1 MHEHHPTAPTTPP
14 SQSVNKHATN
24 TQTCMKA
31 THPRFNPPRNWTIE
45 APVPTPSSDDAFAE
59 VKAKVDLVKVVQ
71 EHVRLTKR
79 NKDLW
84 GLCPFHQEDSPS
96 FKVNPQM
103 QSWYCFGCERSG
115 DVFTFVELI
124 EKTDKRG
131 ALQLLAE
138 RAGVELKKLSPEQ
151 KERSDSRRRLLAM
164 LKLAAQFYEYV
175 LWSTPAGEKG
185 RKLLE
190 ARMVGE
196 ETARRFQLGYA
207 PAGRGF
213 AEYLRAKKRSL
224 QDAQDAGLMRRDG
237 TDFFAER
244 LVIPIRDERGQPLAF
259 TARTVRSDEQRKY
272 INSPETA
279 AYIKGRVIFGLDLA
293 RDEISKKGHA
303 VLMEG
308 QFDVITAH
316 HHGVTNAVASS
327 GTALTDD
334 QVRLLK
340 RFTDEVLL
348 VFDADRAGRAAAFKA
363 IELAAAHQMRTRVA
377 TVTPPAKDPDEFL
390 RAAGAEAPQRW
401 DELAAAALSGWE
413 FWIKDALTGLNPGNP
428 NQLELAASRAREVLE
443 KIPDPAVR
451 ETYRE
456 RAASWIGVQPHLL
469 TAQANPLPPS
479 GGRVR
484 ERGGEAPGNGKA
496 GLAARLVG
504 KKLTVGRYLLQLLAV
519 RPVAFERVRTK
530 LTPDELDEEDRGIY
544 ERMLETYERGGAS
557 GLETELAEYPAEEQD
572 LIRRAWAAPPP
583 SVDDEVAVELAER
596 IRLDHMKGLHSG
608 IIRELSEAESG
619 KDSER
624 VARLEAKARE
634 LARAI
639 NDLERRS

>member
-1 MHEHHPTAPTTPP
+1 M
-14 SQSVNKHATN
+14 
-24 TQTCMKA
+24 
-31 THPRFNPPRNWTIE
+31 
-45 APVPTPSSDDAFAE
+45 PTPSSDDAFAE
-59 VKAKVDLVKVVQ
+59 VKAKVDLVKVIS

-79 NKDLW
+79 NKDFW

-131 ALQLLAE
+131 ALTLLAE

-164 LKLAAQFYEYV
+164 LKLAAQYYEYV
-175 LWSTPAGEKG
+175 LWSNPAGEPG
-185 RKLLE
+185 RRLLE
-190 ARMVGE
+190 ARMVSE

-213 AEYLRAKKRSL
+213 AEYLRAKKKSL
-224 QDAQDAGLMRRDG
+224 QDAQEAGLMSRDG
-237 TDFFAER
+237 SDFFAER

-259 TARTVRSDEQRKY
+259 TARTVRADEQRKY
-272 INSPETA
+272 INSRETP

-293 RDEISKKGHA
+293 RDEITKRGHA

-340 RFTDEVLL
+340 RFTDELLL

-363 IELAAAHQMRTRVA
+363 IELASAHQIRTRVA
-377 TVTPPAKDPDEFL
+377 TVPAPAKDPDEFL
-390 RAAGAEAPQRW
+390 RGAGAQATERW
-401 DELAAAALSGWE
+401 EELASAAPSGWE
-413 FWIKDALTGLNPGNP
+413 FWIKDSLTGLNPGNP

-443 KIPDPAVR
+443 KIPDAAVR
-451 ETYRE
+451 DTYRE
-456 RAASWIGVQPHLL
+456 RAAGWIGVQPHLL
-469 TAQANPLPPS
+469 TAQASPS
-479 GGRVR
+479 PAKR
-484 ERGGEAPGNGKA
+484 ERVGERGREESNGKG
-496 GLAARLVG
+496 GLAARLTG

-530 LTPDELDEEDRGIY
+530 LSPDELDEEDRGTY
-544 ERMLETYERGGAS
+544 LRMLETYERGGVS
-557 GLETELAEYPAEEQD
+557 GLEAELAGYPAEEQD

-639 NDLERRS
+639 NELERRG

>member
-1 MHEHHPTAPTTPP
+1 
-14 SQSVNKHATN
+14 
-24 TQTCMKA
+24 
-31 THPRFNPPRNWTIE
+31 
-45 APVPTPSSDDAFAE
+45 VPTPSSDDAFAE

-293 RDEISKKGHA
+293 RDEITKRGHA

-469 TAQANPLPPS
+469 TAQAPPS
-479 GGRVR
+479 PAKR
-484 ERGGEAPGNGKA
+484 ERGGEAQTNGKS

>member
-1 MHEHHPTAPTTPP
+1 MPP
-14 SQSVNKHATN
+14 PA
-24 TQTCMKA
+24 
-31 THPRFNPPRNWTIE
+31 
-45 APVPTPSSDDAFAE
+45 SDDAFAE

-79 NKDLW
+79 NKDFW
-84 GLCPFHQEDSPS
+84 GVCPFHQEDSPS

-103 QSWYCFGCERSG
+103 QSWYCFGCERHG

-138 RAGVELKKLSPEQ
+138 RAGVELKKLSPDQ

-164 LKLAAQFYEYV
+164 LKLAAQYYEYV

-185 RKLLE
+185 RRLLE
-190 ARMVGE
+190 SRKVDE

-237 TDFFAER
+237 SDFFAER

-259 TARTVRSDEQRKY
+259 TARTVRADEQRKY

-293 RDEISKKGHA
+293 RDEITKQGHA
-303 VLMEG
+303 VIMEG

-316 HHGVTNAVASS
+316 GAGVQNAVASS
-327 GTALTDD
+327 GTAFTDD

-340 RFTDEVLL
+340 RFTDELLL

-363 IELAAAHQMRTRVA
+363 IELAAGHQMRTRVA
-377 TVTPPAKDPDEFL
+377 TISAPAKDPDEFL

-401 DELAAAALSGWE
+401 AELAEAAPSGWE

-428 NQLELAASRAREVLE
+428 NHLELAASRVREVLE

-451 ETYRE
+451 ETFRE
-456 RAASWIGVQPHLL
+456 RAAGWIGVQPHLL
-469 TAQANPLPPS
+469 TDQPKSPS
-479 GGRVR
+479 PARGRDGVGSAGG
-484 ERGGEAPGNGKA
+484 GTNGKS

-519 RPVAFERVRTK
+519 RPVAFERVRSK
-530 LTPDELDEEDRGIY
+530 LVPEELDEQDRGIY
-544 ERMLETYERGGAS
+544 LRMLETYERGGVS
-557 GLETELAEYPAEEQD
+557 GLETELAGYPAEEQD

-583 SVDDEVAVELAER
+583 SVDDDVAAELAER

-624 VARLEAKARE
+624 VARLEAEARE

-639 NDLERRS
+639 TDMERRG

>member
-1 MHEHHPTAPTTPP
+1 MPLPL
-14 SQSVNKHATN
+14 
-24 TQTCMKA
+24 
-31 THPRFNPPRNWTIE
+31 TIVT
-45 APVPTPSSDDAFAE
+45 VPTSTSDDAFAE
-59 VKAKVDLVKVVQ
+59 VKSKVDLVKVVQ

-79 NKDLW
+79 NKDFW

-138 RAGVELKKLSPEQ
+138 RAGVELRKLSPEQ
-151 KERSDSRRRLLAM
+151 KERSDSRKRLLAM

-175 LWSTPAGEKG
+175 LWSTPAGEPG
-185 RKLLE
+185 RRLL
-190 ARMVGE
+190 ATRQVNE
-196 ETARRFQLGYA
+196 ENARRFQLGYA

-224 QDAQDAGLMRRDG
+224 ADAQDGGLLRRDG

-259 TARTVRSDEQRKY
+259 TARTVRADEQRKY
-272 INSPETA
+272 MNSPETP
-279 AYIKGRVIFGLDLA
+279 AYVKGRVIFGLDLA
-293 RDEISKKGHA
+293 RDDIARRGHA

-316 HHGVTNAVASS
+316 GAGIQNAVASS

-340 RFTDEVLL
+340 RFTDELLL
-348 VFDADRAGRAAAFKA
+348 VFDADRAGRQAAQKA
-363 IELAAAHQMRTRVA
+363 VLLAAAHQMRTRVA
-377 TVTPPAKDPDEFL
+377 TVAGAKDPDEFL
-390 RAAGAEAPQRW
+390 RAAGADAAKQWEELVEKAPSGFEFGMEGAAAGLNLSNANHV
-401 DELAAAALSGWE
+401 ELAARKLREWIAQFPVALQE
-413 FWIKDALTGLNPGNP
+413 D
-428 NQLELAASRAREVLE
+428 
-443 KIPDPAVR
+443 
-451 ETYRE
+451 YRE
-456 RAASWIGVQPHLL
+456 RAKRWMGVSGHLL
-469 TAQANPLPPS
+469 AAEPDEKRSP
-479 GGRVR
+479 GR
-484 ERGGEAPGNGKA
+484 PGA
-496 GLAARLVG
+496 SRVG
-504 KKLTVGRYLLQLLAV
+504 KNGLETASPGKKMTVGRYLLQLLAV
-519 RPVAFERVRTK
+519 RPVAFDLVRTK
-530 LTPDELDEEDRGIY
+530 ITPDELDEEDRGIY
-544 ERMLETYERGGAS
+544 ERMLETYERGGVS
-557 GLETELAEYPAEEQD
+557 GLEKELAGYPAEEQD

-596 IRLDHMKGLHSG
+596 ITLDHMRGRHSG
-608 IIRELSEAESG
+608 IIRELSEAERG

-624 VARLEAKARE
+624 VARLEAEARE
-634 LARAI
+634 LAHAI
-639 NDLERRS
+639 DEMERRG

>member
-1 MHEHHPTAPTTPP
+1 M
-14 SQSVNKHATN
+14 
-24 TQTCMKA
+24 
-31 THPRFNPPRNWTIE
+31 RRTIE
-45 APVPTPSSDDAFAE
+45 NVPTSTSDDAFAE

-131 ALQLLAE
+131 ALQMLAE

-151 KERSDSRRRLLAM
+151 KERSDSRKRLLAM
-164 LKLAAQFYEYV
+164 LKLAAQYYEYV
-175 LWSTPAGEKG
+175 LWSTPAGEVG
-185 RKLLE
+185 RRLLGD
-190 ARMVGE
+190 RDVGE

-224 QDAQDAGLMRRDG
+224 ADAQEAGLIRRDG
-237 TDFFAER
+237 SDFFAQR

-259 TARTVRSDEQRKY
+259 TARTVRADEPRKY
-272 INSPETA
+272 INSPETP

-293 RDEISKKGHA
+293 RDEIATRGHA

-316 HHGVTNAVASS
+316 QFGINNAVASS

-340 RFTDEVLL
+340 RFTDELLL
-348 VFDADRAGRAAAFKA
+348 VFDSDRAGRSAAFKA
-363 IELAAAHQMRTRVA
+363 VELGAAHQMRTRVA
-377 TVTPPAKDPDEFL
+377 TITGAKDPDEFL
-390 RAAGAEAPQRW
+390 RAAGAEAAKRW
-401 DELAAAALSGWE
+401 EELAAGAPSGWE
-413 FWIKDALTGLNPGNP
+413 FWIKDALTGLNTGNP
-428 NQLELAASRAREVLE
+428 NHLEQAASRAREVLE
-443 KIPDPAVR
+443 RIPDLAVR
-451 ETYRE
+451 ESYRE
-456 RAASWIGVQPHLL
+456 RAAGWIGVQPHLL
-469 TAQANPLPPS
+469 IPLSPS
-479 GGRVR
+479 K
-484 ERGGEAPGNGKA
+484 RGPEAGKN
-496 GLAARLVG
+496 GLAARVAG
-504 KKLTVGRYLLQLLAV
+504 KKVTVSRYLVQLLAV

-530 LTPDELDEEDRGIY
+530 LTPDELDEEDRGVY
-544 ERMLETYERGGAS
+544 VRMLETYERGGAS
-557 GLETELAEYPAEEQD
+557 GLEGELAGYPAEEQD

-583 SVDDEVAVELAER
+583 SVEDELAVELADR
-596 IRLDHMKGLHSG
+596 IRLDRMKTREGA
-608 IIRELSEAESG
+608 IIRELSEAERG
-619 KDSER
+619 RNVEG
-624 VARLEAKARE
+624 VARLEAEARE
-634 LARAI
+634 LAHAI
-639 NDLERRS
+639 GDLERRMSSSRE

>member
-1 MHEHHPTAPTTPP
+1 M
-14 SQSVNKHATN
+14 
-24 TQTCMKA
+24 
-31 THPRFNPPRNWTIE
+31 
-45 APVPTPSSDDAFAE
+45 PTPASDDAFAE
-59 VKAKVDLVKVVQ
+59 VKAKVDLIKVVQ

-79 NKDLW
+79 NKDFW

-131 ALQLLAE
+131 ALQILAE
-138 RAGVELKKLSPEQ
+138 RAGVELKKLSPDQ
-151 KERSDSRRRLLAM
+151 KERSDSRRRLLAL
-164 LKLAAQFYEYV
+164 LKLAAQYYEYV
-175 LWSTPAGEKG
+175 LWSMPAGEKG

-190 ARMVGE
+190 SRKVSE

-207 PAGRGF
+207 PPGRGF
-213 AEYLRAKKRSL
+213 SEYLRAKKKSL
-224 QDAQDAGLMRRDG
+224 QDAQEAGLMRRDG
-237 TDFFAER
+237 TDFFTER

-259 TARTVRSDEQRKY
+259 TARTVRADEQRKY
-272 INSPETA
+272 INSPETP

-293 RDEISKKGHA
+293 RDEITKRGHA

-316 HHGVTNAVASS
+316 QFGVQNAVASS

-363 IELAAAHQMRTRVA
+363 IELASAHQMRTRVA
-377 TVTPPAKDPDEFL
+377 TITPPAKDPDEFL
-390 RAAGAEAPQRW
+390 RAAGHEAPQRW
-401 DELAAAALSGWE
+401 EELVNDALSGWE
-413 FWIKDALTGLNPGNP
+413 FWIKDALTGLNTGNP
-428 NQLELAASRAREVLE
+428 NHLELAASRAREVLE

-451 ETYRE
+451 ESYRE
-456 RAASWIGVQPHLL
+456 RAAGWIGVQPHLL
-469 TAQANPLPPS
+469 TAQPQTQRSKPVIGS
-479 GGRVR
+479 
-484 ERGGEAPGNGKA
+484 NGKD

-519 RPVAFERVRTK
+519 RPVAFERVRSK
-530 LTPDELDEEDRGIY
+530 ITPDELDEQDRGIY
-544 ERMLETYERGGAS
+544 VRMLETYERGGAS
-557 GLETELAEYPAEEQD
+557 GLETELAGYPAEEQD

-583 SVDDEVAVELAER
+583 SVDDDVAEELAVR
-596 IRLDHMKGLHSG
+596 VRLDHMKGLHSG
-608 IIRELSEAESG
+608 IIRELSEAERG
-619 KDSER
+619 NDSER
-624 VARLEAKARE
+624 VGRLEAKARE
-634 LARAI
+634 LAHAI
-639 NDLERRS
+639 NEMERSG

>member
-1 MHEHHPTAPTTPP
+1 MADHN
-14 SQSVNKHATN
+14 SQ
-24 TQTCMKA
+24 
-31 THPRFNPPRNWTIE
+31 
-45 APVPTPSSDDAFAE
+45 VPTPASDDAFAE

-79 NKDLW
+79 NKDFW

-131 ALQLLAE
+131 ALQMLAE
-138 RAGVELKKLSPEQ
+138 RAGVELRKLSPEQ
-151 KERSDSRRRLLAM
+151 KERSDSRKRLLAM

-175 LWSTPAGEKG
+175 LWSTPAGEPG
-185 RKLLE
+185 RRLL
-190 ARMVGE
+190 ATRQVNE
-196 ETARRFQLGYA
+196 ENARRFQLGYA

-224 QDAQDAGLMRRDG
+224 ADAQEGGLLRRDG

-259 TARTVRSDEQRKY
+259 TARTVRADEQRKY
-272 INSPETA
+272 INSPETP

-293 RDEISKKGHA
+293 RDDIARRGHA

-316 HHGVTNAVASS
+316 GAGIQNAVASS

-340 RFTDEVLL
+340 RFTDELLL
-348 VFDADRAGRAAAFKA
+348 VFDADRAGRQAAQKA
-363 IELAAAHQMRTRVA
+363 VLLAAAHQMRTRVA
-377 TVTPPAKDPDEFL
+377 TVTGAKDPDEFL
-390 RAAGAEAPQRW
+390 RAAGADAATQWE
-401 DELAAAALSGWE
+401 ELAAKAPSGFEFGMEEAA
-413 FWIKDALTGLNPGNP
+413 AGLNLSNA
-428 NQLELAASRAREVLE
+428 NHVELAARKLREWIAQFPVALQE
-443 KIPDPAVR
+443 D
-451 ETYRE
+451 YRE
-456 RAASWIGVQPHLL
+456 RAKRWMGVSGHLL
-469 TAQANPLPPS
+469 AAEPDEKRSP
-479 GGRVR
+479 GR
-484 ERGGEAPGNGKA
+484 PGAYK
-496 GLAARLVG
+496 VG
-504 KKLTVGRYLLQLLAV
+504 KNGLETSPTGKKMTVGRYLLQLLAV
-519 RPVAFERVRTK
+519 RPVAFDLVRTK
-530 LTPDELDEEDRGIY
+530 ITLDELDEEDRGIY
-544 ERMLETYERGGAS
+544 ERMLETYERGGVS
-557 GLETELAEYPAEEQD
+557 GLETELAGYPAEEQD

-583 SVDDEVAVELAER
+583 NVDDEVAVELAER
-596 IRLDHMKGLHSG
+596 ITLDHMRSRHSG
-608 IIRELSEAESG
+608 IIRELSEAERG

-624 VARLEAKARE
+624 VARLEAEARE
-634 LARAI
+634 LGHAI
-639 NDLERRS
+639 DEMERRG

>member
-1 MHEHHPTAPTTPP
+1 
-14 SQSVNKHATN
+14 
-24 TQTCMKA
+24 
-31 THPRFNPPRNWTIE
+31 
-45 APVPTPSSDDAFAE
+45 VPTSTSDDAFAE

-71 EHVRLTKR
+71 EHVRLSKR
-79 NKDLW
+79 NRDFW

-164 LKLAAQFYEYV
+164 LKLAAQYYEYV
-175 LWSTPAGEKG
+175 LWSTPTGETG
-185 RKLLE
+185 RRLL
-190 ARMVGE
+190 ASRKVTE
-196 ETARRFQLGYA
+196 ETARAFQLGYA

-224 QDAQDAGLMRRDG
+224 ADAQEAGLMRRDG

-259 TARTVRSDEQRKY
+259 TARTVRADEQRKY
-272 INSPETA
+272 INSPETP
-279 AYIKGRVIFGLDLA
+279 AYVKGRVIFGLDLA
-293 RDEISKKGHA
+293 RDEIARKGHA

-316 HHGVTNAVASS
+316 GTGIKHAVASS

-340 RFTDEVLL
+340 RFTDELLL
-348 VFDADRAGRAAAFKA
+348 VFDSDRAGRAAAQKA
-363 IELAAAHQMRTRVA
+363 VVLAAAHQMRTRVA
-377 TVTPPAKDPDEFL
+377 AIEGAKDPDEFL
-390 RAAGAEAPQRW
+390 RAAGAEAPKRW
-401 DELAAAALSGWE
+401 EELAAKAPSGFEFGMEDAA
-413 FWIKDALTGLNPGNP
+413 AGLNLSNA
-428 NQLELAASRAREVLE
+428 NHVELAARRLREWIAQFPPTLQE
-443 KIPDPAVR
+443 
-451 ETYRE
+451 EYRE
-456 RAASWIGVQPHLL
+456 RAKRWMGVSGHLL
-469 TAQANPLPPS
+469 AADPDERRSS
-479 GGRVR
+479 GR
-484 ERGGEAPGNGKA
+484 PGPQKA
-496 GLAARLVG
+496 GNNGLGAPHMG
-504 KKLTVGRYLLQLLAV
+504 KKMTVGRYLLQLLAV
-519 RPVAFERVRTK
+519 RPAAFERVRTK
-530 LTPDELDEEDRGIY
+530 ITPEELDEEDRGIY
-544 ERMLETYERGGAS
+544 VRMLETYERGGAS
-557 GLETELAEYPAEEQD
+557 GLENELAGYPAEEQD

-583 SVDDEVAVELAER
+583 NVDEEVAVELAER
-596 IRLDHMKGLHSG
+596 IRLDRMKGRHSG
-608 IIRELSEAESG
+608 IIRELSEAERG
-619 KDSER
+619 KDWER
-624 VARLEAKARE
+624 VARLEAEARE

-639 NDLERRS
+639 AEMERRG

>member
-1 MHEHHPTAPTTPP
+1 M
-14 SQSVNKHATN
+14 
-24 TQTCMKA
+24 
-31 THPRFNPPRNWTIE
+31 
-45 APVPTPSSDDAFAE
+45 PTPSSDDAFAE
-59 VKAKVDLVKVVQ
+59 VKAKVDLVKVVS

-79 NKDLW
+79 NKDFW

-131 ALQLLAE
+131 ALTLLAE

-164 LKLAAQFYEYV
+164 LKLAAQYYEYV
-175 LWSTPAGEKG
+175 LWSNPAGEPG
-185 RKLLE
+185 RRLLE
-190 ARMVGE
+190 ARLVSE

-213 AEYLRAKKRSL
+213 AEYLRAKKKSL
-224 QDAQDAGLMRRDG
+224 QDAQEAGLMSRDG
-237 TDFFAER
+237 SDFFAER

-259 TARTVRSDEQRKY
+259 TARTVRADDQRKY
-272 INSPETA
+272 INSRETP

-293 RDEISKKGHA
+293 RDEITRRGHA

-340 RFTDEVLL
+340 RFTDELLL

-363 IELAAAHQMRTRVA
+363 IELASAHQMRTRVA
-377 TVTPPAKDPDEFL
+377 TVPAPAKDPDEFL
-390 RAAGAEAPQRW
+390 RAAGAQAAEQWA
-401 DELAAAALSGWE
+401 ELAAAAPSGWE
-413 FWIKDALTGLNPGNP
+413 FWIKDSLTGLNPGNP

-443 KIPDPAVR
+443 KIPDAAVR
-451 ETYRE
+451 DTYRE
-456 RAASWIGVQPHLL
+456 RAAGWIGVQPHLL
-469 TAQANPLPPS
+469 TAQASPS
-479 GGRVR
+479 PAKRERVG
-484 ERGGEAPGNGKA
+484 ERGGAESNGRS
-496 GLAARLVG
+496 GLAARLTG

-530 LTPDELDEEDRGIY
+530 LQPDELDEEDRGTY
-544 ERMLETYERGGAS
+544 LRMLETYERGGVS
-557 GLETELAEYPAEEQD
+557 GLETELAGYPAEEQD

-639 NDLERRS
+639 NELERRS

>member
-1 MHEHHPTAPTTPP
+1 M
-14 SQSVNKHATN
+14 
-24 TQTCMKA
+24 
-31 THPRFNPPRNWTIE
+31 
-45 APVPTPSSDDAFAE
+45 PTPASDDAFAE
-59 VKAKVDLVKVVQ
+59 VKAKVDLIKVVQ

-79 NKDLW
+79 NKDFW

-131 ALQLLAE
+131 ALQILAE

-151 KERSDSRRRLLAM
+151 KDRSDSRRRLLAL
-164 LKLAAQFYEYV
+164 LKLAAQYYEYV
-175 LWSTPAGEKG
+175 LWSMPAGEKG

-190 ARMVGE
+190 SRKVSE

-207 PAGRGF
+207 PPGRGF
-213 AEYLRAKKRSL
+213 SEYLRAKKKSL
-224 QDAQDAGLMRRDG
+224 QDAQEAGLMRRDG
-237 TDFFAER
+237 TDFFTER

-259 TARTVRSDEQRKY
+259 TARTVRADEQRKY
-272 INSPETA
+272 INSPETP

-293 RDEISKKGHA
+293 RDEITKRGHA

-316 HHGVTNAVASS
+316 QFGVQNAVASS

-363 IELAAAHQMRTRVA
+363 IELASAHQMRTRVA
-377 TVTPPAKDPDEFL
+377 TITPPAKDPDEFL
-390 RAAGAEAPQRW
+390 RAAGHEAPQRW
-401 DELAAAALSGWE
+401 EELVNDALSGWE
-413 FWIKDALTGLNPGNP
+413 FWIKDALTGLNTGNP
-428 NQLELAASRAREVLE
+428 NHLELAASRAREVLE

-451 ETYRE
+451 ESYRE
-456 RAASWIGVQPHLL
+456 RAAGWIGVQPHLL
-469 TAQANPLPPS
+469 TAQPQTQRSKPVIGS
-479 GGRVR
+479 
-484 ERGGEAPGNGKA
+484 NGKD
-496 GLAARLVG
+496 GLAARLAG

-530 LTPDELDEEDRGIY
+530 ITPDELDEQDRGIY
-544 ERMLETYERGGAS
+544 VRMLETYERGGAS
-557 GLETELAEYPAEEQD
+557 GLETELAGYPAEEQD

-583 SVDDEVAVELAER
+583 SVDDDVAEELAVR
-596 IRLDHMKGLHSG
+596 VHLDHMKGLHSG
-608 IIRELSEAESG
+608 IIRELSEAERG
-619 KDSER
+619 NDSER
-624 VARLEAKARE
+624 VGRLEAKARE

-639 NDLERRS
+639 NEMERSG

>member
-1 MHEHHPTAPTTPP
+1 M
-14 SQSVNKHATN
+14 
-24 TQTCMKA
+24 
-31 THPRFNPPRNWTIE
+31 
-45 APVPTPSSDDAFAE
+45 PTPASDDAFAE

-79 NKDLW
+79 NKDFW
-84 GLCPFHQEDSPS
+84 GLCPFHGEDSPS

-131 ALQLLAE
+131 ALQMLAE

-151 KERSDSRRRLLAM
+151 KERSDSRKRLLAM
-164 LKLAAQFYEYV
+164 LKLAAQYYEYV
-175 LWSTPAGEKG
+175 LWSMPAGEKG
-185 RKLLE
+185 RALLE
-190 ARMVGE
+190 SRRVSE

-224 QDAQDAGLMRRDG
+224 QDAQEAGLMRRDG
-237 TDFFAER
+237 SDFFAER

-259 TARTVRSDEQRKY
+259 TARTVRADEQRKY
-272 INSPETA
+272 INSPETP

-293 RDEISKKGHA
+293 RDEITKHGHA

-316 HHGVTNAVASS
+316 QFGVQNAIASS

-334 QVRLLK
+334 QVRLIK
-340 RFTDEVLL
+340 RFTDELLL

-363 IELAAAHQMRTRVA
+363 IELASGHQMRTRVA
-377 TVTPPAKDPDEFL
+377 TITPPAKDPDEFL
-390 RAAGAEAPQRW
+390 RAAGAEAAERW
-401 DELAAAALSGWE
+401 EELVAAAPSGWE
-413 FWIKDALTGLNPGNP
+413 FWIKDALTGLNTGNP
-428 NQLELAASRAREVLE
+428 NHLELAAARVREVLE
-443 KIPDPAVR
+443 KIPDAAVR

-456 RAASWIGVQPHLL
+456 RAAGWIGVQPHLL
-469 TAQANPLPPS
+469 TAQPGSLSPS
-479 GGRVR
+479 AERAR
-484 ERGGEAPGNGKA
+484 ARGGGVNTNGNS
-496 GLAARLVG
+496 GLAARLAG

-530 LTPDELDEEDRGIY
+530 ITPDELDEGDRGIY
-544 ERMLETYERGGAS
+544 QRMLETYERGGTT
-557 GLETELAEYPAEEQD
+557 GLESELAGYPAEEQD

-639 NDLERRS
+639 TDLERRG